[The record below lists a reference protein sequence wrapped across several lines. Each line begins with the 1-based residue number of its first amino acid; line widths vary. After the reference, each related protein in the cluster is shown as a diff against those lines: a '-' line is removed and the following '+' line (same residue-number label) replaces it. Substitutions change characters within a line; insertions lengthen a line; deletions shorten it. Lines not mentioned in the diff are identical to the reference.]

1 MKGLISPVASTRRAA
16 VGLAVLT
23 LLALSASGCA
33 RETMV
38 STTPTGPALSPKL
51 TPFMHFEDGN
61 VAFVGVDGRAAQYVK
76 EGEIFPL
83 AIGLANRGMTPITF
97 GREGFVLETSE
108 GERYPLVTVE
118 EFNRGYTRTGSDE
131 RLLDSAREAMNTRFA
146 TTYGSVNRRLFPVKG
161 GMGGT
166 STDNFEL
173 TRNIWTLF
181 YVYFP
186 IPEEGIH
193 GKEFALL
200 VDIKEHENPLVVR
213 FTLR

>member
-1 MKGLISPVASTRRAA
+1 MKGLISPVPSARQAA
-16 VGLAVLT
+16 AGLAVLA
-23 LLALSASGCA
+23 LLALSAGGCA

-76 EGEIFPL
+76 KGEIFPL

-97 GREGFVLETSE
+97 GREGFVLETAD

-118 EFNRGYTRTGSDE
+118 EYNRGYTRSGSDD

-146 TTYGSVNRRLFPVKG
+146 TYSYVSRRLFPVKG
-161 GMGGT
+161 GGGT

-193 GKEFALL
+193 GKELALL
-200 VDIKEHENPLVVR
+200 VDIKEHEDPLVVR
-213 FTLR
+213 FTVK

>member
-1 MKGLISPVASTRRAA
+1 MKGLISPVPSTRQVA
-16 VGLAVLT
+16 VGLAVLA

-51 TPFMHFEDGN
+51 TPFMYFEDGN

-76 EGEIFPL
+76 KGEVFPL

-97 GREGFVLETSE
+97 GREGFVLETSD

-118 EFNRGYTRTGSDE
+118 EYNRGYTRSASDG

-146 TTYGSVNRRLFPVKG
+146 TYSYVGRQIFPIKG
-161 GMGGT
+161 AGGT

-193 GKEFALL
+193 GQEFALL

-213 FTLR
+213 FKVK